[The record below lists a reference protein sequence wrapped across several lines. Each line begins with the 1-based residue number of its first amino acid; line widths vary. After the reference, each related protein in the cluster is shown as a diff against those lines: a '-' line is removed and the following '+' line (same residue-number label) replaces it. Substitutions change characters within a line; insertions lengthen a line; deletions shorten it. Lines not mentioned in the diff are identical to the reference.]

1 MPYAKAT
8 ARTTT
13 HLHRFNEEL
22 RESEDSVP
30 PRLTRTADPQPSQAC
45 RALGAAIDV
54 SRAARN

>member
-1 MPYAKAT
+1 MPDAEAT

-30 PRLTRTADPQPSQAC
+30 PRRTRTSDPQPSQAC
-45 RALGAAIDV
+45 RAGAAIDV